1 MFYLKQQHVH
11 SIIVFFNVLLLL
23 FIFLTKIAHLSQAW
37 WYTPLIHQ
45 WWCRGRQIFW
55 VQGLRKALPWKTK
68 TNKKQSK
75 KSNLT
80 SLVVFRLFHSHCL
93 FKNFLL
99 SSIATY
105 IALQNNR
112 RVHLISRCCT
122 QHYCTSPW
130 DEKLKEKGF
139 ILTHKLQFSACA
151 AWLCCVV
158 QHWEHGLWR
167 PLCAGSEDHLQR
179 GWE

>member
-1 MFYLKQQHVH
+1 
-11 SIIVFFNVLLLL
+11 
-23 FIFLTKIAHLSQAW
+23 
-37 WYTPLIHQ
+37 
-45 WWCRGRQIFW
+45 
-55 VQGLRKALPWKTK
+55 
-68 TNKKQSK
+68 
-75 KSNLT
+75 
-80 SLVVFRLFHSHCL
+80 LFHSHCL